1 MNHQNQ
7 DEESIKVAR
16 RVYVGNLAWKTNW
29 QDLKDHFSA
38 VGEVRFAD
46 VLRDGGMRSKGCG
59 IVEFENAESAKVAI
73 ETLNHS
79 MLDGRQVFVREDRED
94 FELKGQDGQSG
105 GRKGYVDGDQALAG
119 RPNAGVVLGK
129 KVWVGNLAGDVTWKD
144 LKDHFRGAGNVVHAI
159 VLEHEDGTSK
169 GCGIVE
175 FASPSEALR
184 AISMLSN
191 SVLRGNAIVVREDR
205 EETYTVAPRIQRI
218 EDGYQQ
224 QQGAEGNQV
233 VIHGLPYKMAWQD
246 LKDMVRDFAR
256 GPVIRADIV
265 TTVTGL
271 SKGYGVVVLSSP
283 EDAQSVIS
291 NLHGRVVEGRVL
303 TAKFDKF
310 SKN

>member
-1 MNHQNQ
+1 MSDQHQE
-7 DEESIKVAR
+7 EESIKVAR
-16 RVYVGNLAWKTNW
+16 RVYVGNLAWKTTW

-59 IVEFENAESAKVAI
+59 IVEFENAESAKIAI

-94 FELKGQDGQSG
+94 FELKGHEGPS
-105 GRKGYVDGDQALAG
+105 GRKAYGEVDQVLAG
-119 RPNAGVVLGK
+119 RPTAGVVLGK

-144 LKDHFRGAGNVVHAI
+144 LKDHFRGAGNVVHAA

-191 SVLRGNAIVVREDR
+191 SMLRGNAIVVREDR
-205 EETYTVAPRIQRI
+205 EEAYTVAPRSQRLD
-218 EDGYQQ
+218 DGYQQ
-224 QQGAEGNQV
+224 QGAESNQV

-246 LKDMVRDFAR
+246 LKDMVREFAR

-310 SKN
+310 SKK